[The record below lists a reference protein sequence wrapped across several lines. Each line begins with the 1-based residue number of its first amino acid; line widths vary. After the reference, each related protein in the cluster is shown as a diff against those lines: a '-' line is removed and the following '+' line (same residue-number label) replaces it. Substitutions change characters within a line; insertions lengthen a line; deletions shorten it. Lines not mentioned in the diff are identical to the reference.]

1 MTNAQK
7 SYTMT
12 SAQFIWRHTMINAQ
26 FVFNLLTKQDMIN
39 VVAFMEE
46 NKDATLAATIYW
58 LYEVID
64 VDGEDVICERDHDH
78 DLPYAAHM
86 RQWRMDVCA
95 RYNLDDIDD
104 DEALPF

>member
-1 MTNAQK
+1 MTNAQR
-7 SYTMT
+7 SYTTT

-39 VVAFMEE
+39 VIAFMEE

-78 DLPYAAHM
+78 DLPYAEHM

-95 RYNLDDIDD
+95 RYNLDDINDD
-104 DEALPF
+104 GYQL